1 MMAAHM
7 AKISQMLASGLS
19 FSFEFFP
26 PRTPEAEATLQQTL
40 VELEPLAP
48 TFVSFTYGA
57 GGTTREKT
65 YDVVVDVLRNTTMTP
80 MAHLTCAGH
89 REAELRRL
97 LERYRDDGV
106 DNILALR
113 GDPPA
118 DLGLPPGDLPYAAA
132 LVDLIREIGP
142 FCVGVASHP
151 EGHPS
156 CPDPVIDRRHQAAKL
171 AKADFAVTQF
181 FFDIDHYR
189 SLVDD
194 LDRLGVRKPVIPGI
208 MPVTNVGQ
216 IERFAKLSGADFP
229 VWLAERL
236 HKVADDPAE
245 VRRIGVEVATE
256 LSQRLLDIGVPGL
269 HFYTLNRAQPTT
281 EIWAN
286 LGLPRAA

>member
-1 MMAAHM
+1 MP
-7 AKISQMLASGLS
+7 KIADLLPAGLS

-26 PRTPEAEATLQQTL
+26 PRTPEAEATLEKTL
-40 VELEPLAP
+40 VELEPLRP

-65 YDVVVDVLRNTTMTP
+65 YEVVVSVLRTTTMTP

-89 REAELRRL
+89 TSAQLRQL

-106 DNILALR
+106 ENILALR

-118 DLGLPPGDLPYAAA
+118 DLGLPPGDLAHAGE
-132 LVDLIREIGP
+132 LVDLIREVGS

-151 EGHPS
+151 EGHPA
-156 CPDPVIDRRHQAAKL
+156 CPDRTLDRRHQAAKL
-171 AKADFAVTQF
+171 AKADFGVTQF
-181 FFDIDHYR
+181 FFEVEHYR

-208 MPVTNVGQ
+208 MPVTNVSQ

-236 HKVADDPAE
+236 HRVADDPAA
-245 VRRIGVEVATE
+245 VRRVGVEVACE
-256 LSQRLLDIGVPGL
+256 LSQALLDAGAPGL
-269 HFYTLNRAQPTT
+269 HFYTLNRAQPTM

-286 LGLPRAA
+286 LGLPGRAA

>member
-1 MMAAHM
+1 M
-7 AKISQMLASGLS
+7 AKISHLLAAGPS

-26 PRTPEAEATLQQTL
+26 PRTPEAEASLRQAL
-40 VELEPLAP
+40 VELEPLRP

-65 YDVVVDVLRNTTMTP
+65 YEVVVDVLRNSTMTP

-89 REAELRRL
+89 TEVQLRQI

-106 DNILALR
+106 ENILALR

-118 DLGLPPGDLPYAAA
+118 DLGLPPGDLPHAAA
-132 LVDLIREIGP
+132 LVDLIREVGP
-142 FCVGVASHP
+142 FSVGVASHP
-151 EGHPS
+151 EGHPA
-156 CPDPVIDRRHQAAKL
+156 CPDPKLDRQHQAAKL

-181 FFDIDHYR
+181 FFEIEHYCA
-189 SLVDD
+189 LIDD
-194 LDRLGVRKPVIPGI
+194 LDRLGVSKPVIPGI
-208 MPVTNVGQ
+208 MPVTNVSQ

-236 HKVADDPAE
+236 HGVADDPAE
-245 VRRIGVEVATE
+245 VRRIGVEVACE
-256 LSQRLLDIGVPGL
+256 LSQALLTAGAPGL

-281 EIWAN
+281 EIWAH
-286 LGLPRAA
+286 LGLPTPV

>member
-1 MMAAHM
+1 MAAHM
-7 AKISQMLASGLS
+7 AKISQLLAAGPS

-26 PRTPEAEATLQQTL
+26 PRTPEAEATLRRAL
-40 VELEPLAP
+40 VELEPLRP

-65 YDVVVDVLRNTTMTP
+65 YEVVVDVLRNSTMTP

-89 REAELRRL
+89 TEVQLRQI

-106 DNILALR
+106 ENILALR

-118 DLGLPPGDLPYAAA
+118 DLGLPPGDLPHASA
-132 LVDLIREIGP
+132 LVDLIREVGP
-142 FCVGVASHP
+142 FSVGVASHP
-151 EGHPS
+151 EGHPA
-156 CPDPVIDRRHQAAKL
+156 CPDPTLDRQHQAAKL
-171 AKADFAVTQF
+171 AKADFGVTQF
-181 FFDIDHYR
+181 FFEIEHYCA
-189 SLVDD
+189 LVDD

-208 MPVTNVGQ
+208 MPVTNVSQ

-236 HKVADDPAE
+236 HGVADDPAE
-245 VRRIGVEVATE
+245 VRRIGVEVACE
-256 LSQRLLDIGVPGL
+256 LSQALLDAGAPGL

-281 EIWAN
+281 EIWAH
-286 LGLPRAA
+286 LGLPTPA